1 MARKKKIVLAVVAP
15 LALMAALIFFYPNPF
30 GDFVFRAVAY
40 GDTLQPSGAIVVLG
54 GASSGVR
61 MRKGVELFKAGYGQW
76 MVFSG
81 NEIYPG
87 YDRETMMKKYAVSLG
102 VPKNKIVAKKIGSE
116 ISTWGEAITNLDTL
130 KEMGIKKFIL
140 VTSAYHSRR
149 SYKVYCDQIA
159 LGDYDMEIRSAPAP
173 DPDAPENGWW
183 KIRSG
188 QNLIFNEYV
197 KSLYY
202 LINY

>member
-1 MARKKKIVLAVVAP
+1 MTKKNKIVLAVVFP
-15 LALMAALIFFYPNPF
+15 LALIAALVFLYPNPF
-30 GDFVFRAVAY
+30 GDFVFRAVVHE
-40 GDTLQPSGAIVVLG
+40 DPLQPSRAIVVLG

-87 YDRETMMKKYAVSLG
+87 YDRETMMKDFAISLG
-102 VPKNKIVAKKIGSE
+102 VPEDKIVAKTINSE

-140 VTSAYHSRR
+140 VTSAYHTRR
-149 SYKVYCDQIA
+149 SNKVYRDQIA
-159 LGDYDMEIRSAPAP
+159 RGNYAMEMRVAPAP

-197 KSLYY
+197 KTLYY